1 MEAVRSN
8 LEQTDKAPRR
18 NIAEHTCVGTTYYV
32 NDLFFFLNEEDGC
45 DRLLSQNSVFSS
57 IKWRPLQRCSFH
69 NIDTMMH
76 KEEAL
81 LNFPKSCHGGNYCQ
95 DPNRAKPCLPE
106 AN

>member
-18 NIAEHTCVGTTYYV
+18 NIAVHTCVGTTYYV
-32 NDLFFFLNEEDGC
+32 KDL
-45 DRLLSQNSVFSS
+45 
-57 IKWRPLQRCSFH
+57 
-69 NIDTMMH
+69 MH